1 MKNISTSIRPNRAQN
16 SQDLHH
22 LEDLLQLGVPPRLPP
37 QAHHPERHL
46 CPQRAQEGE
55 EEEEEN

>member
-1 MKNISTSIRPNRAQN
+1 MKNILTSIRPTRAQN
-16 SQDLHH
+16 H
-22 LEDLLQLGVPPRLPP
+22 LEDLLQLSVPPRLPP

-55 EEEEEN
+55 EEVEKN

>member
-1 MKNISTSIRPNRAQN
+1 MKNISTSIGLKI
-16 SQDLHH
+16 LHH
-22 LEDLLQLGVPPRLPP
+22 LEDLLQLGIPPRLPP

>member
-1 MKNISTSIRPNRAQN
+1 MENISTSIGLKI
-16 SQDLHH
+16 LHH
-22 LEDLLQLGVPPRLPP
+22 LEDLLQLSVPPRLPP

-55 EEEEEN
+55 EEVEKN